1 MLCLILQAYV
11 FTKAAK
17 IVGVEINA
25 DFCNIQNKIINK
37 YNFQVCIGYDGQV
50 SKTFHETLVH
60 KLAAAFSFVR
70 LFILG
75 KHNTVTLSQIGTD
88 VWCMS
93 VVSSGTG
100 IQFSNVS

>member
-1 MLCLILQAYV
+1 MICFILQAYV

-37 YNFQVCIGYDGQV
+37 YNFQVCIGYDVQV
-50 SKTFHETLVH
+50 SKTSHETLVH
-60 KLAAAFSFVR
+60 KLAAAFSFVP

-75 KHNTVTLSQIGTD
+75 KHNT
-88 VWCMS
+88 M
-93 VVSSGTG
+93 
-100 IQFSNVS
+100 